1 LVIVSVLE
9 LLLFSLASFFLGLKL
24 ASKREKSPL
33 SNHPKTTLKFQTPEI
48 YPVLEALEEG
58 LILCQKN
65 GDIIYV
71 NPQARIYLDL
81 AKDPLPNL
89 FEILRD
95 LQIENAVREGKKE
108 TFEKEFFWPSYRF
121 FSISVLPLEKDL
133 AGLIFQDLTPF
144 KRLLDVR
151 RDFIAHL
158 AHEFRT
164 PLTAIEGY
172 AENLLEEVPKNLRAD
187 LEIIL
192 KNTKRL
198 SKLLKDL
205 QVLSRLELQGIPE
218 EDFEILDLKEV
229 IYAAL
234 EVLFPEASKKDLN
247 LRFVPPAKPVLL
259 RGSFDDLL
267 RALTNLL
274 ENAIKFSPP
283 GTEVK
288 VDLYEEGAYWVI
300 QVSDQ
305 GPGISDS
312 EKERIFERF
321 YKGKGNGPKG
331 TGLGLAIVKHVAKAH
346 GGKVEVKSTLG
357 KGSIFRLS
365 LPKKENH
372 ASLLSQN

>member
-1 LVIVSVLE
+1 M
-9 LLLFSLASFFLGLKL
+9 
-24 ASKREKSPL
+24 
-33 SNHPKTTLKFQTPEI
+33 
-48 YPVLEALEEG
+48 LEALEEG

>member
-1 LVIVSVLE
+1 MVIVSVLE